1 MGAYTIYVEK
11 DFILEILDGYMS
23 NRLYLDDLRDFID
36 VLNSI
41 RMDMEFRVNGIDDRT
56 GPPQA
61 TGL

>member
-41 RMDMEFRVNGIDDRT
+41 MMDMEFRVNGIDGKKQERIV
-56 GPPQA
+56 
-61 TGL
+61 